1 MQKGSFQG
9 FGEGVHGCE
18 GKRVRYVADYSYSV
32 RANLFAELP
41 IIKPCPQKVEPWLKV
56 ISEPEDNEDNKDNVK
71 EDEEMP
77 RKRPKTTCVNC
88 RSSSSFIV
96 SNKMKWTILML
107 EGKMLTVCRYL
118 KELQG
123 HTSTVK
129 MFIASQQADL
139 EDLKV
144 AIWI

>member
-1 MQKGSFQG
+1 M
-9 FGEGVHGCE
+9 
-18 GKRVRYVADYSYSV
+18 DYSYSA

-41 IIKPCPQKVEPWLKV
+41 TIKPCPQKVEPWLKV
-56 ISEPEDNEDNKDNVK
+56 ISKPKDNEDNEDNVK

-77 RKRPKTTCVNC
+77 CKRPKMTCVNC

-96 SNKMKWTILML
+96 SNKMKQMILVL
-107 EGKMLTVCRYL
+107 EGKMLTVCGYL

-123 HTSTVK
+123 HVSTVK
-129 MFIASQQADL
+129 MFIVSQQADL

-144 AIWI
+144 AMQI